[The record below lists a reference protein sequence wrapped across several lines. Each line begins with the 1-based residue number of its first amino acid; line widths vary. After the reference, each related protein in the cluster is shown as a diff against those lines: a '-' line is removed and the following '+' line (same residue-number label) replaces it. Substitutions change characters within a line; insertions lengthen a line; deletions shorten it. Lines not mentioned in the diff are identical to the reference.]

1 MHVTLTI
8 TGTQTGEDNESI
20 TITTRAEGEYFER
33 GNSTYLLYDEKD
45 PDDDS
50 VTKNMLKLSGRV
62 LSLSKKGAVNSN
74 MTWEEGK
81 NIVSDYS
88 SAFGRLAL
96 SVETGR
102 LEISNSEGELH
113 LEVHYRLSMEDTFLS
128 DNSLTIHVQK

>member
-8 TGTQTGEDNESI
+8 TGTQTGEDNESM

-102 LEISNSEGELH
+102 LEISNSERELH

>member
-8 TGTQTGEDNESI
+8 TGTQTGEDNESM

-81 NIVSDYS
+81 TIVSDYS

-102 LEISNSEGELH
+102 LEISNSERELH

>member
-8 TGTQTGEDNESI
+8 TGTQTGEDNESM

-113 LEVHYRLSMEDTFLS
+113 LEVHYRLSMEDPFLS

>member
-1 MHVTLTI
+1 M
-8 TGTQTGEDNESI
+8 
-20 TITTRAEGEYFER
+20 
-33 GNSTYLLYDEKD
+33 
-45 PDDDS
+45 
-50 VTKNMLKLSGRV
+50 

>member
-128 DNSLTIHVQK
+128 DKSLTIHVQK

>member
-102 LEISNSEGELH
+102 LEISNSEGDLH

-128 DNSLTIHVQK
+128 DKSLTIHVQK